1 MEEVDKII
9 IESLRNL
16 HCDID
21 EDISSLKQFDS
32 DMLMLAI
39 ATCLEAMN
47 SHIKLP
53 RKFPP
58 SMSARIKYALNL
70 AQQIKEF
77 GFKGDI
83 GYQTI
88 LYCNEV
94 EVRRVLMFLLE
105 RLPKEPGP
113 VALIEPMGYVP
124 RIVEQI
130 EKSLKLSLGQMWLP
144 VEVLDKG
151 LRINNQGMFV
161 NSFGYNS
168 TIDWIKLLVPHENN
182 SSSEFEA
189 YIPWITQQC
198 SSKQLIPSL
207 LFQSSSAEFPSSDD
221 EKLKQFISYL
231 SNTVSSETL
240 DEIAENPDKTTDVS
254 MSNDGSNNQIKIE
267 NLLAIVKQKKENLLC
282 LQRDVSGEEER
293 LLELKI
299 QREKKEN
306 ELKETEERAK
316 IKRKTLAI
324 LSSDENKAK
333 LKNLIQ
339 KAERRFVDL
348 SEQWNDVQ
356 TPLLEEHKT
365 LKSSISSDGLKY
377 HNEQTKLQNLKKTYK
392 NLVIDFKQKCVLEE
406 NLMEECKELNQ
417 KNNRAAY
424 TKRILE
430 IVGNIKKQNKEIQKI
445 LADTRQVQKDIHNL
459 TGQLDRSFTLCD
471 EIIFHDC
478 KRDESARRA
487 YKYLAALREEC
498 DGILQAVSDMGQS
511 ERELRNLEEQ
521 IEIEKSKNVNEK
533 LEKVQSDLTE
543 IKKEI
548 QLLL

>member
-21 EDISSLKQFDS
+21 QEISSLKQFDS
-32 DMLMLAI
+32 EMLMSAI

-47 SHIKLP
+47 PHIKLP

-77 GFKGDI
+77 GFKGDM

-94 EVRRVLMFLLE
+94 EIRRVLMFLLE
-105 RLPKEPGP
+105 RLPKEPSS
-113 VALIEPMGYVP
+113 VALIKPMGYVS

-130 EKSLKLSLGQMWLP
+130 EDSLKLSLRQMWLP
-144 VEVLDKG
+144 AEILHKG
-151 LRINNQGMFV
+151 LRLNNHGVFV
-161 NSFGYNS
+161 NSFGYS
-168 TIDWIKLLVPHENN
+168 SPIDCIKLLVPHKNN
-182 SSSEFEA
+182 SSSEFEP

-198 SSKQLIPSL
+198 SSEQLIPSL
-207 LFQSSSAEFPSSDD
+207 LFQSSSAEFSPSD
-221 EKLKQFISYL
+221 EKLRQLISHS
-231 SNTVSSETL
+231 SNTVSSEIL
-240 DEIAENPDKTTDVS
+240 DEIAENSDKMTNVS
-254 MSNDGSNNQIKIE
+254 VSNDGSNNQIKIQD
-267 NLLAIVKQKKENLLC
+267 LWAIAKQKKEDLLS
-282 LQRDVSGEEER
+282 LQKDVSGEEER
-293 LLELKI
+293 LFKLKI

-306 ELKETEERAK
+306 ELNETEERAK
-316 IKRKTLAI
+316 IKQKTLAI
-324 LSSDENKAK
+324 LSSEENKAK
-333 LKNLIQ
+333 LRNLIQ

-377 HNEQTKLQNLKKTYK
+377 HNEQIKLQNLKKTYK
-392 NLVIDFKQKCVLEE
+392 NMIADFKQKCILEE
-406 NLMEECKELNQ
+406 NLMEGCKELNK

-445 LADTRQVQKDIHNL
+445 LADTRQVQKDINNL

-498 DGILQAVSDMGQS
+498 NGILQAVSDMGQS

-521 IEIEKSKNVNEK
+521 IETEKSKNVNEK
-533 LEKVQSDLTE
+533 FEKVQNDLTE